1 MQIAPLF
8 DLSGKK
14 ILITGAAKGNGA
26 ALARGMSDA
35 GAEVILVD
43 VDDKGVQR
51 LADTFREGA
60 NKFLI

>member
-43 VDDKGVQR
+43 VDAKACSV
-51 LADTFREGA
+51 
-60 NKFLI
+60 